1 MSYPTKYTRQYDYVS
16 YQNANP
22 SRPLPAGQLHADLNA
37 VVGSLDETIEFL
49 KTSLRSDGAIANGAV
64 GLDQLSTTVRASL
77 GDVDALDEIIAET
90 SESVTAA
97 AASATAAAT
106 SATDASTSATA
117 AATSATNASGSAT
130 AAATS
135 ATNAANSATA
145 AATSATSSAA
155 SASQAQSYSGI
166 PQSIKTAAYTTLL
179 ADAQTQILHPA
190 SDNNART
197 FTIDSNANVAYPIGS
212 AITFINEINT
222 VTIAITSDTLV
233 QAGSGLTGSRTLA
246 ANGMATAV
254 KIAATKWMIAGAGL
268 T

>member
-22 SRPLPAGQLHADLNA
+22 ARPLPANQVHADLNA
-37 VVGSLDETIEFL
+37 VASSTSEIVDFL
-49 KTSLRSDGAIANGAV
+49 KTSLRSDGAIMNGV
-64 GLDQLSTTVRASL
+64 VSFDQLSTSVKASI
-77 GDVDALDEIIAET
+77 GDTTSADEILAARDDAVAAASAGAT
-90 SESVTAA
+90 SETHA

-106 SATDASTSATA
+106 SASGAATSATNAATSATA
-117 AATSATNASGSAT
+117 AATSASNASS
-130 AAATS
+130 S
-135 ATNAANSATA
+135 ATNAAT
-145 AATSATSSAA
+145 

-166 PQSIKTAAYTTLL
+166 PQSIKSAAYTTVL

-222 VTIAITSDTLV
+222 VTIAINSDTMV
-233 QAGSGLTGSRTLA
+233 QAGTGSTGSRTLA
-246 ANGMATAV
+246 ANGMATAI
-254 KIAATKWMIAGAGL
+254 KITSTKWMIYGSGL
-268 T
+268 S

>member
-1 MSYPTKYTRQYDYVS
+1 M
-16 YQNANP
+16 
-22 SRPLPAGQLHADLNA
+22 
-37 VVGSLDETIEFL
+37 
-49 KTSLRSDGAIANGAV
+49 
-64 GLDQLSTTVRASL
+64 
-77 GDVDALDEIIAET
+77 
-90 SESVTAA
+90 TAA